1 MSTERLRSALDAAV
15 EAIDGSPR
23 EGQIA
28 MAEAVANALADRHHL
43 LVQAGTGTG
52 KSLAYLVPA
61 LVHGKR
67 VLVATAT
74 LALQRQ
80 LVERDLPRVKEALEK
95 SLGRQISFAVY
106 KGVGNYL
113 CLQKMNADDGGIDRE
128 VLLDISSLEKDARRL
143 REWSAKPGISG
154 DRDDAPDVDR
164 RVWLA
169 NSTSGRECVGA
180 DECRFGSECF
190 AVNAKAKALTA
201 DIVVTN
207 HTLLAIEIVDSH
219 PILPERDAIVLDE
232 AHEFMD
238 RTTQAVTEELTSG
251 RVSRAAAM
259 ARKHMPGKLAETF
272 AKVADGF
279 ADAME
284 EYGQEY
290 RIRSEDERRLT
301 ELPDVLHAPVRKVKE
316 AAEALVAVI
325 NADGEILDPD
335 LMAERARV
343 KGAVNEVKVTAAKML
358 RMGEGS
364 VLWYE
369 PTFSTLY
376 LAPLA
381 VSSVLRENLFTKTPV
396 IATSA
401 TLTVGKSFDPIARN
415 LGIYES
421 SAKKT
426 EADFDHDI
434 RADVDDEDQLE
445 SKEKNS
451 WTIDPANVQM
461 LDVGSPFDFANQG
474 MLYLPRNIPE
484 PGREGP
490 SIDAL
495 VELGELID
503 AAGGRTLALFSSWRG
518 VEMADEHLRRVL
530 AELPIPIITQRR
542 GDSVG
547 ALVERFAKEPT
558 SILLGTMSLWQG
570 VDVPGSSCT
579 LVAIDRI
586 PFPRPDDPVMSA
598 RASEADA
605 AGRSGFMEV
614 SLPRAALLLA
624 QGTGRLIRSIE
635 DRGVVAILDS
645 RIVTR
650 RYGSILLNSMPPLWR
665 TSDGATVRDSLK
677 RLHLQYLQQ
686 ER

>member
-1 MSTERLRSALDAAV
+1 MELDKVRSALNAAV
-15 EAIDGSPR
+15 FAINGSPR
-23 EGQIA
+23 EGQIE
-28 MAEAVANALADRHHL
+28 MAEAVANALSDRHHL

-61 LVHGKR
+61 LVHGKK

-95 SLGRQISFAVY
+95 ELQREISFTVY

-113 CLQKMNADDGGIDRE
+113 CLQKMNADDGTADSE
-128 VLLDISSLEKDARRL
+128 LLVEISSLEKDARRL
-143 REWSAKPGISG
+143 RDWAAKPGISG

-190 AVNAKAKALTA
+190 AVNAKAKAQTA

-219 PILPERDAIVLDE
+219 PILPERDAVILDE

-251 RVSRAAAM
+251 RVSRAATM
-259 ARKHMPGKLAETF
+259 VRRHMPGKLADAF
-272 AKVADGF
+272 VKAADGF
-279 ADAME
+279 AEAME
-284 EYGQEY
+284 EYGLDY
-290 RIRSEDERRLT
+290 RTRSDDERKLS
-301 ELPDVLHAPVRKVKE
+301 ELPNSLAAPVRKIKE
-316 AAEALVAVI
+316 AAEAVI
-325 NADGEILDPD
+325 AFINSDSEIVDPD
-335 LMAERARV
+335 SLADRARV
-343 KGAVNEVKVTAAKML
+343 KGAVNEVKTTATKMM
-358 RMGEGS
+358 RMGEGQ

-381 VSSVLRENLFTKTPV
+381 VSHVLRENLFTKSPV

-401 TLTVGKSFDPIARN
+401 TLTVGKSFDPIARS
-415 LGIYES
+415 LGIL
-421 SAKKT
+421 T
-426 EADFDHDI
+426 TT
-434 RADVDDEDQLE
+434 DDEAE
-445 SKEKNS
+445 SNDEWS
-451 WTIDPANVQM
+451 VDPANVQM

-474 MLYLPRNIPE
+474 MLYLPRELPE
-484 PGREGP
+484 PGRDGP
-490 SIDAL
+490 SKEAL

-530 AELPIPIITQRR
+530 AELPISIITQKR

-547 ALVERFAKEPT
+547 ALVEKFAQDPT

-570 VDVPGSSCT
+570 VDVPGPSCT

-598 RASEADA
+598 RAAEADA
-605 AGRSGFMEV
+605 AGGSGFMQV

-624 QGTGRLIRSIE
+624 QGTGRLIRSVD

-645 RIVTR
+645 RIVNK

-665 TSDGATVRDSLK
+665 TSDGATVRESLK
-677 RLHLQYLQQ
+677 RLHQQYLQK
-686 ER
+686 

>member
-1 MSTERLRSALDAAV
+1 MSIDKVRSALNAAV
-15 EAIDGSPR
+15 FAIEGSPR
-23 EGQIA
+23 EGQIE
-28 MAEAVANALADRHHL
+28 MAEAVANALSDRHHL

-95 SLGRQISFAVY
+95 ELGRTISFAVY

-113 CLQKMNADDGGIDRE
+113 CLQKMNADDGTADSE
-128 VLLDISSLEKDARRL
+128 LLVEISGLEKDARRL
-143 REWSAKPGISG
+143 REWAQKPGISG

-190 AVNAKAKALTA
+190 AVNAKAKAQTA

-207 HTLLAIEIVDSH
+207 HTLLAIEVVDSH
-219 PILPERDAIVLDE
+219 PILPERDAIILDE

-251 RVSRAAAM
+251 RIARAANM
-259 ARKHMPGKLAETF
+259 VRRHMPGKLAESF
-272 AKVADGF
+272 VKASDGF
-279 ADAME
+279 AEAMDD
-284 EYGQEY
+284 YGQEY
-290 RIRSEDERRLT
+290 RSRIDEQRKLDQ
-301 ELPDVLHAPVRKVKE
+301 LPDLLAAPVRKIKD
-316 AAEALVAVI
+316 AAEAVI
-325 NADGEILDPD
+325 AAISADSEIVDPD
-335 LMAERARV
+335 SLADRARV
-343 KGAVNEVKVTAAKML
+343 KGAVNEIKTTAQKLM
-358 RMGEGS
+358 RMGEGQ

-381 VSSVLRENLFTKTPV
+381 VSHVLRENLFTQTPV

-401 TLTVGKSFDPIARN
+401 TLTVGKSFDPIARS
-415 LGIYES
+415 LGILSTTTSEDEGKEES
-421 SAKKT
+421 
-426 EADFDHDI
+426 DWQ
-434 RADVDDEDQLE
+434 VDP
-445 SKEKNS
+445 N
-451 WTIDPANVQM
+451 NVQM

-474 MLYLPRNIPE
+474 MLYLPKQLPE
-484 PGREGP
+484 PGRDGP
-490 SIDAL
+490 SKEAL

-530 AELPIPIITQRR
+530 AELPISIITQRR

-547 ALVERFAKEPT
+547 SLVDRFAADPT

-570 VDVPGSSCT
+570 VDVPGPSCT

-598 RASEADA
+598 RAAEADA
-605 AGRSGFMEV
+605 AGGSGFMQV

-624 QGTGRLIRSIE
+624 QGTGRLIRSID

-645 RIVTR
+645 RIVNK

-665 TSDGATVRDSLK
+665 TSDGAVVKDSLK
-677 RLHLQYLQQ
+677 RLNSQFTTK
-686 ER
+686 

>member
-1 MSTERLRSALDAAV
+1 MSLEKVRNALAAAIN
-15 EAIDGSPR
+15 AIDGSPR

-28 MAEAVANALADRHHL
+28 MAEAVANALSDRHHL

-80 LVERDLPRVKEALEK
+80 LVERDLPRVKEALEEE
-95 SLGRQISFAVY
+95 LGREISFAVY

-113 CLQKMNADDGGIDRE
+113 CLQKMNADESHDSE
-128 VLLDISSLEKDARRL
+128 VLVDISTLERDARRL
-143 REWSAKPGISG
+143 REWAAKPGISG
-154 DRDDAPDVDR
+154 DRDDAPEVDR

-190 AVNAKAKALTA
+190 AVNAKAKAQTA

-219 PILPERDAIVLDE
+219 PILPERDAVILDE

-238 RTTQAVTEELTSG
+238 RTTQAVTEELTAG

-259 ARKHMPGKLAETF
+259 ARKHMPGKLANTF
-272 AKVADGF
+272 DKAADSF
-279 ADAME
+279 ADALDS
-284 EYGQEY
+284 YSNDY
-290 RIRSEDERRLT
+290 RSRSEEERRLV
-301 ELPDVLHAPVRKVKE
+301 ELPDELVAPIRKVKE
-316 AAEALVAVI
+316 AAEAVVAAI
-325 NADGEILDPD
+325 NADSEIIDPD
-335 LMAERARV
+335 TIAERARV
-343 KGAVNEVKVTAAKML
+343 KGAVNEVKTTAQKL
-358 RMGEGS
+358 LKNSDGS
-364 VLWYE
+364 VLWFE
-369 PTFSTLY
+369 PNFSTLY
-376 LAPLA
+376 LAPLD
-381 VSSVLRENLFTKTPV
+381 VSSVLRENLFTQTPV

-401 TLTVGKSFDPIARN
+401 TLSVGKSFDSIARN
-415 LGIYES
+415 LGISGES
-421 SAKKT
+421 
-426 EADFDHDI
+426 E
-434 RADVDDEDQLE
+434 DEED
-445 SKEKNS
+445 SS
-451 WTIDPANVQM
+451 GIDPSNVQM
-461 LDVGSPFDFANQG
+461 LDVGSPFDFASQG
-474 MLYLPRNIPE
+474 MLYLPKHLPE
-484 PGREGP
+484 PGRDGP
-490 SIDAL
+490 SVEAL

-518 VEMADEHLRRVL
+518 VEMADDHLRRVL
-530 AELPIPIITQRR
+530 AELPIKIITQKR

-547 ALVERFAKEPT
+547 TLVDRFAEDPN

-570 VDVPGSSCT
+570 VDVPGPACT

-598 RASEADA
+598 RASKADA
-605 AGRSGFMEV
+605 TGGSGFMQV

-624 QGTGRLIRSIE
+624 QGTGRLIRSID

-645 RIVTR
+645 RIVNK
-650 RYGSILLNSMPPLWR
+650 RYGSVLLNSMPPLWR
-665 TSDGATVRDSLK
+665 TSEGDVVKESLR
-677 RLHLQYLQQ
+677 RLNQQ
-686 ER
+686 FLEAGR

>member
-1 MSTERLRSALDAAV
+1 MELDKVRSALGAAV
-15 EAIDGSPR
+15 FAINGSPR
-23 EGQIA
+23 DGQIE
-28 MAEAVANALADRHHL
+28 MAEAVANALSDRHHL

-61 LVHGKR
+61 LVHGKK

-95 SLGRQISFAVY
+95 ELGRSISYAVY

-113 CLQKMNADDGGIDRE
+113 CLQKMNADDGTADSE
-128 VLLDISSLEKDARRL
+128 VLVDISSLEKDARRL
-143 REWSAKPGISG
+143 REWASKPGISG

-190 AVNAKAKALTA
+190 AVNAKAKAQTA

-219 PILPERDAIVLDE
+219 PILPERDAVILDE

-251 RVSRAAAM
+251 RVARAANM
-259 ARKHMPGKLAETF
+259 ARRHMPGKLSDAFIKAADSFAE
-272 AKVADGF
+272 
-279 ADAME
+279 AMD

-290 RIRSEDERRLT
+290 RARSDEERKLS
-301 ELPDVLHAPVRKVKE
+301 ELPNSLAAPVRKIKE
-316 AAEALVAVI
+316 AAEAVVAYI
-325 NADGEILDPD
+325 NADSEIVDPD
-335 LMAERARV
+335 SLADRARV
-343 KGAVNEVKVTAAKML
+343 KGAVNEIKTTAQKMM
-358 RMGEGS
+358 RMGEGQ

-381 VSSVLRENLFTKTPV
+381 VSHVLRENLFTQTPV

-401 TLTVGKSFDPIARN
+401 TLTVGKSFDPIARS
-415 LGIYES
+415 LGILTSSDSENES
-421 SAKKT
+421 
-426 EADFDHDI
+426 
-434 RADVDDEDQLE
+434 DEE
-445 SKEKNS
+445 SPL
-451 WTIDPANVQM
+451 DPSNVQM

-474 MLYLPRNIPE
+474 MLYLPREIPE
-484 PGREGP
+484 PGRDGP
-490 SIDAL
+490 SKEAL

-530 AELPIPIITQRR
+530 AELPISIITQKR

-547 ALVERFAKEPT
+547 ALVERFASDPT

-570 VDVPGSSCT
+570 VDVPGPSCT

-598 RASEADA
+598 RAAEADA
-605 AGRSGFMEV
+605 AGGSGFMQV

-624 QGTGRLIRSIE
+624 QGTGRLIRSVD

-645 RIVTR
+645 RIINK

-665 TSDGATVRDSLK
+665 TSDGKIVKNSLK
-677 RLHLQYLQQ
+677 RLHQQYNA
-686 ER
+686 

>member
-1 MSTERLRSALDAAV
+1 VSIEKVRSALSAAV
-15 EAIDGSPR
+15 LSINGAPR
-23 EGQIA
+23 TGQIE
-28 MAEAVANALADRHHL
+28 MAEAVANALSDRHHL

-95 SLGRQISFAVY
+95 ELGRSITFAVY

-113 CLQKMNADDGGIDRE
+113 CLQKMNADDGTADSEILVEFSG
-128 VLLDISSLEKDARRL
+128 LEKDSRRL
-143 REWSAKPGISG
+143 RAWAQKPGISG

-190 AVNAKAKALTA
+190 AVNAKAKAQTA

-219 PILPERDAIVLDE
+219 PILPERDAVILDE

-238 RTTQAVTEELTSG
+238 RTTQAVTEELTAG
-251 RVSRAAAM
+251 RVSRAANM
-259 ARKHMPGKLAETF
+259 VRRHMPGKLADSF
-272 AKVADGF
+272 VKAADGF

-284 EYGQEY
+284 EYGLDYRSTPDQE
-290 RIRSEDERRLT
+290 RKLS
-301 ELPDVLHAPVRKVKE
+301 ELPNALAAPVRKVKE
-316 AAEALVAVI
+316 ACEAVIAAI
-325 NADGEILDPD
+325 NADSEIVDPD
-335 LMAERARV
+335 TLADRARV
-343 KGAVNEVKVTAAKML
+343 KGAVNEIKTTAQKLMKV
-358 RMGEGS
+358 GNGQ

-381 VSSVLRENLFTKTPV
+381 VSHVLRENLFTQTPV

-401 TLTVGKSFDPIARN
+401 TLTVGKSFDPIAKS
-415 LGIYES
+415 LGILGNSQDES
-421 SAKKT
+421 EEK
-426 EADFDHDI
+426 
-434 RADVDDEDQLE
+434 DEDWSL
-445 SKEKNS
+445 
-451 WTIDPANVQM
+451 DPSNVQM

-474 MLYLPRNIPE
+474 MLYLPKQLPE
-484 PGREGP
+484 PGRDGP
-490 SIDAL
+490 SKEAL

-530 AELPIPIITQRR
+530 AELPISIITQKR

-547 ALVERFAKEPT
+547 ALVERFANNPT
-558 SILLGTMSLWQG
+558 SVLIGTMSLWQG
-570 VDVPGSSCT
+570 VDVPGPSCT

-598 RASEADA
+598 RAAEADA
-605 AGRSGFMEV
+605 AGGSGFMQV

-624 QGTGRLIRSIE
+624 QGAGRLIRSVE

-645 RIVTR
+645 RIVNK
-650 RYGSILLNSMPPLWR
+650 RYGAILLNSMPPLWR
-665 TSDGATVRDSLK
+665 TSEGAVVKESLK
-677 RLHLQYLQQ
+677 RLHQQ
-686 ER
+686 FTV